1 MSNSSCPHQLPYCKH
16 GNGCYLDVTNKV
28 TLGYMVELL
37 HFRITK
43 LPIDATRTEGPLMLR
58 LLHRRP
64 PLLLLHCRSRL
75 PQVSPL
81 LLLDW
86 LGLLHRHSSS
96 TVLLHRWPRRS
107 IDAPHPPLL
116 LILHRRAFRASV
128 SSSEASPPLYAL
140 G

>member
-1 MSNSSCPHQLPYCKH
+1 MLTHVTNIV
-16 GNGCYLDVTNKV
+16 NNDNNCYLVITNEVTP
-28 TLGYMVELL
+28 GYMEELL
-37 HFRITK
+37 HFGITK

-107 IDAPHPPLL
+107 IDAPPPPL
-116 LILHRRAFRASV
+116 LILHRRAFRASA